1 MTSLAP
7 HQPQPRLAGIQRITA
22 HDRFAWM
29 IVLIGFLLRLRR
41 FLQDRG
47 LMHDDAQLAT
57 NIFSRSFT
65 QLLKPLNYGDQAAP
79 VGFLILQKCSTTL
92 LGHLKAYILLLFHYK
107 SKLNTVCVTGN
118 YYL

>member
-7 HQPQPRLAGIQRITA
+7 HQSQTALAKVRRIPA
-22 HDRFAWM
+22 HERFAWT

-41 FLQDRG
+41 YLQDRG

-57 NIFSRSFT
+57 NIFSRSFA
-65 QLLKPLNYGDQAAP
+65 QLVRPLNIGDQAAP

-92 LGHLKAYILLLFHYK
+92 LGHGELALRF
-107 SKLNTVCVTGN
+107 VPF
-118 YYL
+118 

>member
-92 LGHLKAYILLLFHYK
+92 LGHGELALRFVPFLASVIALPVLF
-107 SKLNTVCVTGN
+107 VAI
-118 YYL
+118 